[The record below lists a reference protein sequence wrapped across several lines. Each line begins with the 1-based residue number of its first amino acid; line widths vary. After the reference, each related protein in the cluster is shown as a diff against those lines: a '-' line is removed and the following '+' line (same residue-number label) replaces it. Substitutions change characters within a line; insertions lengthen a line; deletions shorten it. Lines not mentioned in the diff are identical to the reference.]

1 MNRKWIVAVLPALV
15 ALALVFFWLRG
26 RRAGGE
32 DARPPG
38 ASEGIIEDS
47 LRGVDAAGNS
57 SANPEMIDAGMLAH
71 IPLGAGYRVER
82 YEDPERGAIAGNVTD
97 ITGCAVPGLAV
108 EILPSA
114 VVSQGQRNYVT
125 EKIFTD
131 KNGFFLFPNVEPR
144 SYYFLCGTVK
154 EILPVKAGTKIVR
167 DVQLPG
173 GASVSGYVQDADSRR
188 LFPAYVYL
196 LSGRN
201 RLVCRTDE
209 KGAFLLQGVTPDN
222 YRLAARC
229 DGYIPSE
236 FKTCPIKELERVQ
249 DIVFTLETG
258 GVLTGYVRDDRGRPV
273 PGVRVSTETLA
284 NRMGAVMGVSD
295 DRGYFELQGLPPGSQ
310 PLLLEKEGFL
320 PRPGPTVNIVAGQRS
335 SVAISWTEGL
345 RLAGLVTVAG
355 GDSLPDG
362 MSAALSLQAGANRRA
377 GAMSVAVGA
386 DGRFAFEGLSEG
398 DYRVTLSFTDG
409 RYTIPEG
416 KMVKVAE
423 MTESSVAFQLERGG
437 QVNGLVVERAG
448 KPVPNASVTLVSR
461 GAPSSGGYYSVVLKT
476 DDSGCFRAQGV
487 PPGTVTLDCKAPG
500 YLSGVRETFTLT
512 PGGTLAP
519 SLVLDFGGGIEG
531 AVLDARGNGR
541 SGVVLYA
548 RQIGDAS
555 FANLPKGV
563 SGADGRYVLSGL
575 PEGRYTVYALWPDS
589 RNAGRMQTVNQQVQV
604 ARNAVA
610 KADFRLPE

>member
-1 MNRKWIVAVLPALV
+1 MNRKWIVAILPALL
-15 ALALVFFWLRG
+15 ALALVFFWIRG
-26 RRAGGE
+26 RRGAGE
-32 DARPPG
+32 DVRPSEG
-38 ASEGIIEDS
+38 SEGIIEES
-47 LRGVDAAGNS
+47 LRGVDAAGNA
-57 SANPEMIDAGMLAH
+57 SANPEMIDAGMLAK

-82 YEDPERGAIAGNVTD
+82 YEDPDRGAIAGNVTD
-97 ITGCAVPGLAV
+97 ISGRPMPGLAV

-131 KNGFFLFPNVEPR
+131 KNGFFLFANVEPS

-173 GASVSGYVQDADSRR
+173 GATVSGYVQDAGSRR

-236 FKTCPIKELERVQ
+236 FKTCSIKELERVQ

-258 GVLTGYVRDDRGRPV
+258 GALTGCVRDERGRPV
-273 PGVRVSTETLA
+273 PGVRISTETLA
-284 NRMGAVMGVSD
+284 NRMGAVMGTSD

-310 PLLLEKEGFL
+310 SLLLEKDGYL
-320 PRPGPTVNIVAGQRS
+320 PRPGPTVNIAAGQRS
-335 SVAISWTEGL
+335 SVIIPWAEGL
-345 RLAGLVTVAG
+345 RLVGLVTVAG

-362 MSAALSLQAGANRRA
+362 MSATLSRAAGANQK
-377 GAMSVAVGA
+377 GSSMSVPVGGE
-386 DGRFAFEGLSEG
+386 GRFAFEGLSEG
-398 DYRVTLSFTDG
+398 DYRVTLSFSDG
-409 RYTIPEG
+409 RYAVPEG
-416 KMVKVAE
+416 KTVKVAE
-423 MTESSVAFQLERGG
+423 LTEPSVTFQLDRGG

-448 KPVPNASVTLVSR
+448 KPVPNASVMLISR
-461 GAPSSGGYYSVVLKT
+461 GAPSSGSYYSVALKT
-476 DDSGCFRAQGV
+476 DDTGCFRAQGV

-500 YLSGVRETFTLT
+500 YLPNARETYALA
-512 PGGTLAP
+512 PGGTLTA

-541 SGVVLYA
+541 SGVILYA
-548 RQIGDAS
+548 RQIGDSS
-555 FANLPKGV
+555 FTNLPKVV
-563 SGADGRYVLSGL
+563 SGEEGRYTLSGL
-575 PEGRYTVYALWPDS
+575 PEGRYSIYAIWPDP
-589 RNAGRMQTVNQQVQV
+589 RNAGRMQTINQQVQV
-604 ARNAVA
+604 ARNAMA